1 MLGFLS
7 SPVEFCKQDFP
18 SAALGFHLA
27 PMGFCMQDFAL
38 ASLGVHMLDFSSASP
53 SAHMLDFGPAPM
65 EFHMLDFFVQLREKR
80 NGSKN
85 RDNLTYE
92 KRRMHL
98 CFFGNKELWILLFGN
113 LTVDNE
119 GSHSNDQDC

>member
-1 MLGFLS
+1 MWKGKQDFPPIPGSVHMLGFLS

-18 SAALGFHLA
+18 AAALGFHLV

-38 ASLGVHMLDFSSASP
+38 ASLGIHMQDSSSASL
-53 SAHMLDFGPAPM
+53 SVHMQDFGPAPM
-65 EFHMLDFFVQLREKR
+65 EFHKQNFGLQLREMR

-98 CFFGNKELWILLFGN
+98 CFFGNLK
-113 LTVDNE
+113 
-119 GSHSNDQDC
+119 